1 MKFGSPWEPLRQNK
15 SFAAKV
21 SRFFIL
27 FLLLTIISLL
37 RIRNSFDRMAPDPG
51 FWFLEQ
57 VRNNNFLHV
66 LSNQDGF
73 LHLAPRFSF
82 EFVSLFPIKYQA
94 IAGTIG
100 MQFVFAAVGIAVFYI
115 VQLEAKQFWLAFIA
129 ASMVV
134 AVPSAAESTVGNLG
148 SVKWPLTILLAFIL
162 ASATTM
168 RRYPNLA
175 IGSALFIG
183 LSQPYSIVLLV
194 PVCVKKFMTNSKV
207 VFTKAECCVVVT
219 SVVQGLIWVTSGVG
233 LQKYGEPTYFAWSGM
248 GIFWY
253 SIWLTPTLTGVLI
266 LLFLFF
272 FRKRVNVGSAFETR
286 LASASVLLALVSY
299 LQLGIKD
306 SSSVAPQAI
315 SWVALLLTVSKL
327 DGLFGR
333 KTAKFGMMLVLV
345 ISLTASV
352 KWFNASWYLTSG
364 PTWSSEIER
373 ARNECEQYDR
383 NEVDVKQFMGDTT
396 FDCKQLFGGS

>member
-1 MKFGSPWEPLRQNK
+1 
-15 SFAAKV
+15 
-21 SRFFIL
+21 
-27 FLLLTIISLL
+27 
-37 RIRNSFDRMAPDPG
+37 
-51 FWFLEQ
+51 
-57 VRNNNFLHV
+57 
-66 LSNQDGF
+66 
-73 LHLAPRFSF
+73 
-82 EFVSLFPIKYQA
+82 
-94 IAGTIG
+94 
-100 MQFVFAAVGIAVFYI
+100 MQFVFAAVGMAVLYI
-115 VQLEAKQFWLAFIA
+115 VQLETKQFWLAFVGA
-129 ASMVV
+129 LMVV

-162 ASATTM
+162 SSSMTM
-168 RRYPNLA
+168 YRHSNLTIA
-175 IGSALFIG
+175 CALFIG
-183 LSQPYSIVLLV
+183 LSQPYSILLLV
-194 PVCVKKFMTNSKV
+194 PVCIKKFLSNSKV
-207 VFTKAECCVVVT
+207 EFTKAEWCVVIT
-219 SVVQGLIWVTSGVG
+219 SVVQGLIWVTSGVA

-253 SIWLTPTLTGVLI
+253 SIWLTPTLTGLLI

-272 FRKRVNVGSAFETR
+272 FRKRVNVGSAFEMR
-286 LASASVLLALVSY
+286 LASASVLLALVAY

-327 DGLFGR
+327 DGLFGQ
-333 KTAKFGMMLVLV
+333 KIAKFGMLLVLI

-383 NEVDVKQFMGDTT
+383 NEVDVKQFMGDTS
-396 FDCKQLFGGS
+396 FDCKQLIGGS